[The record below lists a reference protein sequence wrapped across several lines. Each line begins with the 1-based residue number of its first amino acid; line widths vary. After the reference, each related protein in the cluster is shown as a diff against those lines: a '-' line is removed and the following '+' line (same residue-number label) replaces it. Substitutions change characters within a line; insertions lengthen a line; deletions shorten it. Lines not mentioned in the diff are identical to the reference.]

1 MLNNILLKLLS
12 ESLLS
17 LYPSIVKLIDYPVFN
32 QSLIRFS
39 IYTLIGLF
47 FISNELSLN
56 KYTLLLGLINFV
68 HILSSYIGFNNLDL
82 NISYTLFY
90 IYPLFILLFS
100 GSKLNITMLL
110 PIIATYLI
118 YNDETKEKNKKSNKF
133 IFGLIAIIIAAMTEA
148 GIYFNVKK
156 INYKNNMNIVFLAY
170 GLPLIIMIL
179 FNKKIK
185 KFITKI
191 TEKKEEN
198 LKVKNKNLIKILLLN
213 GLIGVLGYYIRFY
226 LTNKMN
232 AKLFSILSYSGIIFS
247 IIYSKI
253 FRNENMSVKKII
265 GIILIL
271 LFGLLNY
278 NS

>member
-39 IYTLIGLF
+39 IYTLIGFF
-47 FISNELSLN
+47 FISNELTLN
-56 KYTLLLGLINFV
+56 KYTILLGLINFV

-118 YNDETKEKNKKSNKF
+118 YNDETKEKSEKTNKF
-133 IFGLIAIIIAAMTEA
+133 IFGLISIIIAAITEA

-170 GLPLIIMIL
+170 GIPLIMMIL
-179 FNKKIK
+179 FSKKIK
-185 KFITKI
+185 NFITKI
-191 TEKKEEN
+191 TEKKEDN
-198 LKVKNKNLIKILLLN
+198 LEVKNKNLIKILLLN

-226 LTNKMN
+226 LTNKMDT
-232 AKLFSILSYSGIIFS
+232 KIFSILSYSGIIFS

-253 FRNENMSVKKII
+253 FRNENMSAKKLI
-265 GIILIL
+265 GVILIL

>member
-17 LYPSIVKLIDYPVFN
+17 LYPSIIKLIDYPVFN

-100 GSKLNITMLL
+100 GAKLNITMLL
-110 PIIATYLI
+110 PILATYLI
-118 YNDETKEKNKKSNKF
+118 YNDKTKEKSKKNNKF

-170 GLPLIIMIL
+170 GIPLIIMIL
-179 FNKKIK
+179 LNKKIK

-191 TEKKEEN
+191 TEKKEDN
-198 LKVKNKNLIKILLLN
+198 LEVKNKNLIKILLLN
-213 GLIGVLGYYIRFY
+213 GIIGVLGYYIRFY
-226 LTNKMN
+226 LTNRMN
-232 AKLFSILSYSGIIFS
+232 VKLFSILSYSGIIFS

-253 FRNENMSVKKII
+253 FRNENMSVKKLI

>member
-47 FISNELSLN
+47 FISNELTLN

-100 GSKLNITMLL
+100 GSKLNVSMLL

-118 YNDETKEKNKKSNKF
+118 YNDKTQEKSEKSNKF
-133 IFGLIAIIIAAMTEA
+133 IYGLIAIIIAAITEA

-170 GLPLIIMIL
+170 GIPLIIMIL

-185 KFITKI
+185 NFITNI
-191 TEKKEEN
+191 TEKKEDKLE
-198 LKVKNKNLIKILLLN
+198 VKNKNLIKILLLN

-226 LTNKMN
+226 LTNKMD

-253 FRNENMSVKKII
+253 FRNENMSAKKLI

>member
-39 IYTLIGLF
+39 IYTLIGFF
-47 FISNELSLN
+47 FISNELTLN

-100 GSKLNITMLL
+100 GSKLNVSMLL

-118 YNDETKEKNKKSNKF
+118 YNDKTQEKSEKTNKF
-133 IFGLIAIIIAAMTEA
+133 IYGLIAIIIAAITEA

-170 GLPLIIMIL
+170 GIPLIIMIL

-185 KFITKI
+185 NFITNI
-191 TEKKEEN
+191 TEKKEDKLE
-198 LKVKNKNLIKILLLN
+198 VKNKNLIKILLLN

-226 LTNKMN
+226 LTNKMD

-253 FRNENMSVKKII
+253 FRNENMSAKKLI